1 MNQASN
7 ANKTPAIN
15 TRMVTFF
22 HAVLFVLVFSMVFIV
37 GWGGAATLIGQVFGY
52 YKIWLGRIGGIVIVI
67 FGLSTL
73 GLIRLPWMYYAD
85 TRHQWTPGRGG
96 GILSSVMMGVFF
108 AAGWTPCI
116 GTTLA
121 AILTLS
127 LTGNTTGQ
135 AMLLT
140 SGYALGL
147 GIPFLLIG
155 FGMDRATAFLRR
167 FRRYIR
173 TFEIINGLL
182 LIVIGLMMVFDRM
195 IWIAIWAQQHGLF
208 LDLPFGRSAE
218 PTYFIAII
226 AGLLSF
232 LSPCVLPLVPA
243 YVGYLSGKSIQ
254 GMTLPAD

>member
-1 MNQASN
+1 MNIASDPN
-7 ANKTPAIN
+7 SSPAIN
-15 TRMVTFF
+15 TRLVTFF
-22 HAVLFVLVFSMVFIV
+22 HAVLFVLGFSAVFII
-37 GWGGAATLIGQVFGY
+37 GWGGAATLIGQVFGF
-52 YKIWLGRIGGIVIVI
+52 YKTWLGRIGGVVIFI

-73 GLIRLPWMYYAD
+73 GVIRLPWMYYAD

-127 LTGNTTGQ
+127 LSGNTTGQ

-147 GIPFLLIG
+147 GIPFLIIG
-155 FGMDRATAFLRR
+155 FGMDRATVFLRR

-173 TFEIINGLL
+173 AFEIVNGLL

-195 IWIAIWAQQHGLF
+195 IWIAIWAQQNGLF
-208 LDLPFGRSAE
+208 LDLPYGRSAE
-218 PTYFIAII
+218 PTYFIAIL

-243 YVGYLSGKSIQ
+243 YVGYLSGKSIH
-254 GMTLPAD
+254 GMASPVD